1 MTSTHIKRADLLLAG
16 FFLALL
22 CGCSKS
28 KSPVAPDPSPGDRP
42 VQIALSGGVARS
54 VASDGVF
61 SSASLPPAGKA
72 VIGSDYA
79 GTLQVAFARLDQ
91 QQDGSWP
98 AYSAATAPLNAT
110 LAAGSGER
118 AITFSTAQYYL
129 SRNTNN
135 DTRLVGWYPQ
145 GSWSAGRV
153 SFSIDGKTDIML
165 TQELT
170 GNKTDGSRFGQ
181 SGKVFEF
188 KHQLTRLNITAYV
201 DGDAAAAAWGQIETG
216 GIVLKKQTQACAV
229 ALPATVSFGS
239 GSADLTLLAK
249 TAADDTPITYP
260 LSLPAGAENAAEC
273 GYAMIRPVDAGSSV
287 TLAVTTS
294 AGGTYE
300 VPVTLAEGFKEGYA
314 YDVTLKFTA
323 TRIEPTAT
331 IGAWEDGGDVEVIL

>member
-145 GSWSAGRV
+145 GSWSAGSV

-170 GNKTDGSRFGQ
+170 GNKTAGSRFGQ

-188 KHQLTRLNITAYV
+188 KHQLTRLNITAYA
-201 DGDAAAAAWGQIETG
+201 DGDAAAALWDAVT
-216 GIVLKKQTQACAV
+216 GIVLKSQTTSCSV
-229 ALPATVSFGS
+229 ALPATVSFGNE
-239 GSADLTLLAK
+239 SADLTLPAK
-249 TAADDTPITYP
+249 TVADDTQIAYP
-260 LSLPAGAENAAEC
+260 LSLLAGADNAAEC

-294 AGGTYE
+294 VGGTYE
-300 VPVTLAEGFKEGYA
+300 VPVALEGGFKAGYA
-314 YDVTLKFTA
+314 YDVPLKFTA
-323 TRIEPTAT
+323 TGIEPTAT
-331 IGAWEDGGDVEVIL
+331 IGAWEDGGKVEVPL